1 MTLSIMMEN
10 LLVQEIT
17 NPLEQDLAKRQGSQK
32 ADCSVSVCIEPKV
45 YIQKSKLEYHNS
57 P

>member
-1 MTLSIMMEN
+1 MTLSIMIKK

-45 YIQKSKLEYHNS
+45 YIQKSKLEYHHL